1 MGVRGPEP
9 ASVLFVLEGEKGEK
23 ERENR
28 RQKRE
33 MGSGGENDLT
43 INPGQSRSAFED
55 QGTATSGLSESTL
68 DQ

>member
-1 MGVRGPEP
+1 MRGPEP

-33 MGSGGENDLT
+33 TGSGGENDLS
-43 INPGQSRSAFED
+43 INPGQSRSR
-55 QGTATSGLSESTL
+55 L
-68 DQ
+68 